1 MSKLQKRVWIS
12 WLTDA
17 FFCVIIIVYAISL
30 KNIRSHG
37 NMEDDMK
44 HCFIINPY
52 AGKGTSVE
60 GLKDSITRVCTEKNV
75 EFEIYL
81 TKAVG
86 DATDYVGRRVA
97 KEPDEEYRIY
107 ACGGDGTLGEVVNG
121 VMALSDPSRVS
132 VGLIPVGTG
141 NDFVRNFTEGDRF
154 FDIAD
159 QLCAQTMP
167 IDLLR
172 CNEMYAINMVN
183 IGFDCEVVVKT
194 AALKRKKWIPSKMAY
209 IAGLVVTLLKKPGV
223 RMKLSCDGGAEEEKH
238 FLLTTYANGSFCGG
252 GFHSNPRSILTDGQ
266 MDALF
271 VNNISRTRFVML
283 VGDYKKG
290 THLTPRFEKVLAPKK
305 AERIDMVFDK
315 ETNVSVDGE
324 VIRFRELHLS
334 VAREALR
341 FLVPQGSAYA
351 KSKEAAE
358 AQTV

>member
-1 MSKLQKRVWIS
+1 
-12 WLTDA
+12 
-17 FFCVIIIVYAISL
+17 
-30 KNIRSHG
+30 
-37 NMEDDMK
+37 MK

-52 AGKGTSVE
+52 AGKGTAVE
-60 GLKDSITRVCTEKNV
+60 GLRETITRVCSEKNV
-75 EFEIYL
+75 DFEIYL

-97 KEPDEEYRIY
+97 EDPDEEYRMY

-121 VMALSDPSRVS
+121 VKALSDASRVS
-132 VGLIPVGTG
+132 VGLIPAGTG
-141 NDFVRNFTEGDRF
+141 NDFVRNFTEGDHF

-159 QLCAQTMP
+159 QLGAEALS

-194 AALKRKKWIPSKMAY
+194 ADLKRKKWISSKMAY

-223 RMKLSCDGGAEEEKH
+223 RMKLSCDGGAEEEKY
-238 FLLTTYANGSFCGG
+238 FLLTTYANGCFCGG
-252 GFHSNPRSILTDGQ
+252 GFHSNPRAFLTDGQ

-271 VNNISRTRFVML
+271 VNDISRTRFVSL

-290 THLTPRFEKVLAPKK
+290 THLSPKFETILTPKK

-334 VAREALR
+334 VEKDALR

-351 KSKEAAE
+351 RAVEASE